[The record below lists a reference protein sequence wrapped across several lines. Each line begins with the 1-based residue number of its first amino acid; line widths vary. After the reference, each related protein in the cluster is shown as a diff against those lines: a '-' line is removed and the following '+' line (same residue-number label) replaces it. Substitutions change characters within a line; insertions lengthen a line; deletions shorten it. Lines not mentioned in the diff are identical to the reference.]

1 MRLGHSSRA
10 RACQTAS
17 LWVIALA
24 AALLGAVPIAAAQP
38 ATFVARTDRNE
49 VTLGEVLILEVT
61 LSLGEGRADGYMPPT
76 FNGFRVLGEYPS
88 QSTQIQM
95 SGGRSIT
102 RNMYTWRY
110 ELSPTQS
117 GRLTIA
123 AAKIRAGGRDLR
135 TAPIAVTVHSG
146 ALSPGGGSSAQSA
159 PPAANQRQRRQRRM
173 PSLGTPFDDLFG
185 GPGDPFEGQQ
195 PPAEREPA
203 RSGARNFLRASADK
217 TKVYVGEQI
226 VVDWAL
232 YLAER
237 QDKYQAVTEAR
248 TDGFWS
254 EDLVSQGAQ
263 GNLSLKEETFEG
275 RSYLVATLQKRALFP
290 LRAGTLTITP
300 LESEVSQVDFFGRV
314 ARTERLKA
322 EPLTIE
328 VQPLPDAGRPANF
341 DPAAVG
347 RFSIEVRADRT
358 DVNVGEP
365 VSLTVTVSGQG
376 NLRKLAPPRLP
387 PLDGWKLYEPK
398 TDVKIDNQGGI
409 TGRKTVEYLLLPE
422 RPGTTMVPAFELT
435 YFDPAEGKYLTEKTT
450 PVRLVVKGDPNA
462 VVARSTTRDN
472 VGGEA
477 PATSTAGGVENVI
490 GAELRPPRSN
500 ATLRRDWGTSFYR
513 SGAFSWALIV
523 PPFAYAGTALFSR
536 MRTRFGRDT
545 EGARRRKLKRQVRHH
560 LRSAVAAQQDGN
572 PNKFF
577 AEIDR
582 VLRELLAVRLG
593 QRIAGH
599 SRDELVTLITG
610 TGLSPA
616 IAERIVAALDQCDQ
630 ARFAPGSVGPAEL
643 GVALERAEELVA
655 QIEKP
660 QKRART

>member
-1 MRLGHSSRA
+1 MPA
-10 RACQTAS
+10 
-17 LWVIALA
+17 WFVALSVA
-24 AALLGAVPIAAAQP
+24 AALIGAPARAVAQP
-38 ATFVARTDRNE
+38 ATFVARTDSNE
-49 VTLGEVLILEVT
+49 ITLGDVLILEIT

-76 FNGFRVLGEYPS
+76 FNGFRILGEYPS

-95 SGGRSIT
+95 SGGRSVT

-123 AAKIRAGGRDLR
+123 PAKVRAGGRELR
-135 TAPIAVTVHSG
+135 TAPIPITVHSG
-146 ALSPGGGSSAQSA
+146 ALSPGGGNAA
-159 PPAANQRQRRQRRM
+159 GNPPPNQRQRRPNPQRRM
-173 PSLGTPFDDLFG
+173 PSLGSPFDDLVG
-185 GPGDPFEGQQ
+185 GGDPFGGEA
-195 PPAEREPA
+195 PPERAERA
-203 RSGARNFLRASADK
+203 RSGGAKNFLRASADK
-217 TKVYVGEQI
+217 TRAYVGEQV

-237 QDKYQAVTEAR
+237 QDKYQAITEAR

-254 EDLVSQGAQ
+254 EDLASPGAQ

-290 LRAGTLTITP
+290 LRPGKLTITP

-322 EPLTIE
+322 EPLEIE
-328 VQPLPDAGRPANF
+328 VLPLPDAGRPANF

-365 VSLTVTVSGQG
+365 VSLTVTISGQG

-387 PLDGWKLYEPK
+387 QLDGWKLYEPK

-435 YFDPAEGKYLTEKTT
+435 YFDPAEAKYQTEKTA
-450 PVRLVVKGDPNA
+450 PVRLVVKGDASA
-462 VVARSTTRDN
+462 VAARSPDRDN
-472 VGGEA
+472 PGNTGSA
-477 PATSTAGGVENVI
+477 GASSGGGVENVI

-500 ATLRRDWGTSFYR
+500 ATLRRDLGTSIYR
-513 SGAFSWALIV
+513 SSGFTWALLV
-523 PPFAYAGTALFSR
+523 PPLAYAGTSFWSR

-560 LRSAVAAQQDGN
+560 LRAAVAAQQDGN
-572 PNKFF
+572 PSKFF

-593 QRIAGH
+593 QSIAGH
-599 SRDELVTLITG
+599 SRDELVTLITSS
-610 TGLSPA
+610 GLSPA
-616 IAERIVAALDQCDQ
+616 MADKIIVALDQCDQ

-655 QIEKP
+655 QIDKP
-660 QKRART
+660 QRRARA